1 MSILQIFFRTST
13 NTVCIL
19 HILDNDDKLFKKV
32 NLWHSFNLSIISA
45 RFAKGRKVLL
55 ENIWMMAEE
64 SSRCVFHVQ
73 NMPIVEPI
81 EGLNEE
87 TKSLV

>member
-1 MSILQIFFRTST
+1 MAFFQFINNKCVICKRR
-13 NTVCIL
+13 
-19 HILDNDDKLFKKV
+19 DKVHL
-32 NLWHSFNLSIISA
+32 
-45 RFAKGRKVLL
+45 G
-55 ENIWMMAEE
+55 NIWMMVEE

-73 NMPIVEPI
+73 NMPSVEPI